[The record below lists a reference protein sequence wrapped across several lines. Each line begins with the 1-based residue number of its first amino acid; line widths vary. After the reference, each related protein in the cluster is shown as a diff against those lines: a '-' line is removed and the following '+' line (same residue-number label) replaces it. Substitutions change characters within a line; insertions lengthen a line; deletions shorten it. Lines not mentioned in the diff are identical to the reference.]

1 MPDMMIRRE
10 FLSAASLHV
19 KEGARH
25 DDDSTVPISCLGAKA
40 KAKGHSNEVATR
52 SNSEKVQL

>member
-1 MPDMMIRRE
+1 MMIRRE